1 MKTFFATI
9 AVALAFIA
17 CEAGARPAIV
27 ALAPAAEEADRRAIA
42 EGVAFYLAEVVQ
54 PGESARL
61 LDARTG
67 ALLAVFEV
75 PEGET
80 YAASRAKLQINRS
93 ALQALKAY
101 MATVPEAGSHEGAID
116 LPGLLR
122 EIGTRYPA
130 NVPTD
135 LVIWGSPVH
144 HDPRMLSFS
153 MLDARVP
160 GDGQFFHTRAKTPYA
175 AAGENS
181 FLINYRVFFGRIGP
195 DPAVNEA
202 HAFALEQYLG
212 NSIAVRSG
220 QLVGIADDPVTLF
233 ESASAPIT
241 DPRKRYAPQESD
253 KIEML
258 VFAPQPPEV
267 MDARALPIHERPL
280 ASGAPSAAEIRQ
292 AREVE
297 VGITWDAACACD
309 LDLYVRPGAGEV
321 IYFAN
326 AETATARLLKDF
338 TSSPEIDGGLERVV
352 FAAPV
357 DLADLRLAVNL
368 YRGAPGRTGVAG
380 ELRIA
385 IGAET
390 WAAPFRI
397 TAQGGNS
404 GRGAVAVMSGQNGGD
419 AGWAVIDPLAVVG
432 LR

>member
-1 MKTFFATI
+1 MKTLFATI
-9 AVALAFIA
+9 AVALALIA
-17 CEAGARPAIV
+17 GEAGARPAIV
-27 ALAPAAEEADRRAIA
+27 ALAPAAGEADRRAIT

-75 PEGET
+75 PEGES
-80 YAASRAKLQINRS
+80 YVAPRAKLQINRRP
-93 ALQALKAY
+93 LKALKAY
-101 MATVPEAGSHEGAID
+101 VSIAPEAGTHEGAMD

-130 NVPTD
+130 DVPTD

-144 HDPRMLSFS
+144 HDPRMPSFS
-153 MLDARVP
+153 MLEARVP
-160 GDGQFFHTRAKTPYA
+160 GDGQFFHTRAETPYA
-175 AAGENS
+175 AVGEDS
-181 FLINYRVFFGRIGP
+181 FLNNYRVFFGRIGP
-195 DPAVNEA
+195 DPAVNDA

-212 NSIAVRSG
+212 NSIAVRGG
-220 QLVGIADDPVTLF
+220 QLVGIADDPATLF
-233 ESASAPIT
+233 EGASAPIT
-241 DPRKRYAPQESD
+241 EPRKRYAPQESD

-258 VFAPQPPEV
+258 VFAPQPPEAV
-267 MDARALPIHERPL
+267 DARALPIHERPL
-280 ASGAPSAAEIRQ
+280 ASSAPSAAEMRQ

-309 LDLYVRPGAGEV
+309 LDLYARPATGEV

-326 AETATARLLKDF
+326 AETAAGRLLKDF

-357 DLADLRLAVNL
+357 DLAELRLAVNL
-368 YRGAPGRTGVAG
+368 YRGAPGRAGVTG
-380 ELRIA
+380 EIRIA

-397 TAQGGNS
+397 TAEGGS
-404 GRGAVAVMSGQNGGD
+404 AGRGAAAVMNRQSRGD
-419 AGWAVIDPLAVVG
+419 ASWVVIDPLALVG